1 MGDLVARMA
10 DTQKE
15 TGDALPLNSAGGSQV
30 KRKWDSLGNQSVL
43 KYFRKKSEGKTNV
56 HRRAHSFIIH
66 HEKMRVKG
74 NSRILW
80 K

>member
-30 KRKWDSLGNQSVL
+30 KGKWDSLGNQSV
-43 KYFRKKSEGKTNV
+43 FS
-56 HRRAHSFIIH
+56 H
-66 HEKMRVKG
+66 HFVYKARTLRSQA
-74 NSRILW
+74 NT
-80 K
+80 